1 MDEILLR
8 CITLVGQRV
17 APSTPFRYL
26 FSWWLDG
33 DGLRSVGSVEITVG
47 ANHLAF
53 EVGTD
58 VVYVASLCTMASGGR
73 WTLAWAAR
81 GRAEAT
87 TVEMIGGATST
98 TTTLSK
104 GRLMVDKN
112 GPTRFEELGCAAN
125 FGCDV
130 SEFATLTSRQS
141 WLMLAAPFHV
151 AAFE

>member
-8 CITLVGQRV
+8 GITLVGQRV

-33 DGLRSVGSVEITVG
+33 DGLRSVGSVEMTVG

-58 VVYVASLCTMASGGR
+58 VAYVASLCTMASGGR
-73 WTLAWAAR
+73 LEAR
-81 GRAEAT
+81 
-87 TVEMIGGATST
+87 S
-98 TTTLSK
+98 
-104 GRLMVDKN
+104 
-112 GPTRFEELGCAAN
+112 GCAAN
-125 FGCDV
+125 FGCDA